1 MTANYGD
8 HGAKIYQFPKGGR
21 AALRTHREGDVRG
34 MERAAA
40 TPVIYDGGWYHDA
53 AIREEREGPRKQ

>member
-21 AALRTHREGDVRG
+21 AALRTHRSGDVRVL
-34 MERAAA
+34 ERSAPP
-40 TPVIYDGGWYHDA
+40 PVIYDGWYHDA
-53 AIREEREGPRKQ
+53 AIREDRDGPRKQ